1 MIRIDWLKLTE
12 KLNSPKAQYYLLQ
25 RWSPLSEDFAKDFGF
40 QIQDINDD
48 RTVVLANPTKRRFLR
63 GDARFPST
71 AYLAQ
76 LAESCSKVFAM
87 KLYSPSH
94 YDHEL
99 FKLNL
104 ERFEDIKGIVRATT
118 KKPSTLPVMDGD
130 RASLF
135 LTTHIIDEDGKTVAK
150 AQVQWLLKH
159 WSASV

>member
-94 YDHEL
+94 YDH
-99 FKLNL
+99 
-104 ERFEDIKGIVRATT
+104 GIVRATT
-118 KKPSTLPVMDGD
+118 EKPSTLPVMDGD